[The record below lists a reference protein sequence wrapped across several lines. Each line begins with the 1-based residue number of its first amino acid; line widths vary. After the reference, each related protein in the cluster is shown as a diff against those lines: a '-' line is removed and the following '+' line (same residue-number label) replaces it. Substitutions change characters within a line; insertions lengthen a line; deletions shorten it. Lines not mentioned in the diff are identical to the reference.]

1 MAIQNVDYFDANS
14 MFSNRK
20 KKKKDKYMYFKKHV
34 KVIRENVLSLATF
47 IILENFN

>member
-1 MAIQNVDYFDANS
+1 MLIILMRIPCLVIEK
-14 MFSNRK
+14 R
-20 KKKKDKYMYFKKHV
+20 KKKDKYMYFKKHV

>member
-1 MAIQNVDYFDANS
+1 MLIILMRIPCLVIEK
-14 MFSNRK
+14 RK
-20 KKKKDKYMYFKKHV
+20 KKISTYMYFKKHV